1 MQEFLSNTGIFIF
14 YIMTVNYLLE
24 FHAMPNPSTTTVDTM
39 TDKPQATGGALSIAI
54 LAIAAFVIVTTEFLI
69 VGLLPALARD
79 LSITVATAGQL
90 VTLFAV
96 VVMVCGPFLTAWL
109 ANVDRK
115 KLFVAVLVLF
125 AATNALAA
133 VAQNIWVLALARLL
147 PALALPVFWGTA
159 SDTAAQIAGP
169 EKAGR
174 AVSTVYLG
182 ISAAMLFGIPLG
194 TLAADAI
201 GWRGAFALLA
211 ALSLL
216 IAVLMF
222 FSMPTV
228 RASQPVAMREQAK
241 ILKSPFFMANVALS
255 ILVFTAMFTGYTYLA
270 EMLEK
275 SAGVAPAQVGW
286 WLMGFG
292 AVGLIGNWL
301 GGLWVDQKP
310 LATTAIFSVVL
321 GLGMAASMLF
331 AGLSIGFAVAL
342 GVWGIANTA
351 LYPICQIRVMKA
363 ATGAQAL
370 AGTINVSA
378 ANGGIAL
385 GAVIGGVAVA
395 NWGAGNV
402 GYVAAGIAVLAALAA
417 GLVARMSP
425 AVVPAMSPAMS
436 PAAKAS

>member
-1 MQEFLSNTGIFIF
+1 
-14 YIMTVNYLLE
+14 
-24 FHAMPNPSTTTVDTM
+24 MPNSSTTTVDAM
-39 TDKPQATGGALSIAI
+39 ADKPQATGGTLSITI

-201 GWRGAFALLA
+201 GWRGAFGLLA

-216 IAVLMF
+216 VAVLMF

-310 LATTAIFSVVL
+310 LATTAIFSLVL
-321 GLGMAASMLF
+321 AAGMAASMLF
-331 AGLSIGFAVAL
+331 AGLSIGFAIAL

-385 GAVIGGVAVA
+385 GAVIGGLAVA

-402 GYVAAGIAVLAALAA
+402 GYVAAAIAVLAALATS
-417 GLVARMSP
+417 LVARMNP
-425 AVVPAMSPAMS
+425 PT
-436 PAAKAS
+436 KA

>member
-1 MQEFLSNTGIFIF
+1 
-14 YIMTVNYLLE
+14 
-24 FHAMPNPSTTTVDTM
+24 MPNSSTTTVDAM
-39 TDKPQATGGALSIAI
+39 ADKPQATGGTLSITI

-115 KLFVAVLVLF
+115 KLFIAVLVLF

-133 VAQNIWVLALARLL
+133 VAQNVWVLALARLL

-201 GWRGAFALLA
+201 GWRGAFGLLA

-216 IAVLMF
+216 VAVLMF

-310 LATTAIFSVVL
+310 LATTAIFSLVL
-321 GLGMAASMLF
+321 AAGMAASMLF
-331 AGLSIGFAVAL
+331 AGLSIGFAIAL

-402 GYVAAGIAVLAALAA
+402 GYVAAGIAVLAALATS
-417 GLVARMSP
+417 LVARMNPST
-425 AVVPAMSPAMS
+425 
-436 PAAKAS
+436 KA

>member
-1 MQEFLSNTGIFIF
+1 
-14 YIMTVNYLLE
+14 
-24 FHAMPNPSTTTVDTM
+24 MPNSSTATVSTAAHTTQT
-39 TDKPQATGGALSIAI
+39 QGGALSIAI
-54 LAIAAFVIVTTEFLI
+54 LAVAAFVIVTTEFLI

-133 VAQNIWVLALARLL
+133 VAQNVWVLALARLL

-310 LATTAIFSVVL
+310 LATTAIFSIVL
-321 GLGMAASMLF
+321 ALGMAASMLF
-331 AGLSIGFAVAL
+331 SGVGIGFAIAL

-402 GYVAAGIAVLAALAA
+402 GYVAAGIAVLAALATS
-417 GLVARMSP
+417 LVARMIP
-425 AVVPAMSPAMS
+425 V
-436 PAAKAS
+436 AKA

>member
-1 MQEFLSNTGIFIF
+1 
-14 YIMTVNYLLE
+14 
-24 FHAMPNPSTTTVDTM
+24 MPNSSTTTVDAM
-39 TDKPQATGGALSIAI
+39 ADKPQATGGTLSITI

-201 GWRGAFALLA
+201 GWRGAFGLLA

-216 IAVLMF
+216 VAVLMF

-310 LATTAIFSVVL
+310 LATTAIFSLVL
-321 GLGMAASMLF
+321 AAGMAASMLF
-331 AGLSIGFAVAL
+331 AGLSIGFAIAL

-385 GAVIGGVAVA
+385 GAVIGGLAVA

-402 GYVAAGIAVLAALAA
+402 GYVAAGIAVLAALATS
-417 GLVARMSP
+417 LVARLNP
-425 AVVPAMSPAMS
+425 PT
-436 PAAKAS
+436 KA

>member
-1 MQEFLSNTGIFIF
+1 MSTLKS
-14 YIMTVNYLLE
+14 
-24 FHAMPNPSTTTVDTM
+24 AAAANPA
-39 TDKPQATGGALSIAI
+39 PPAQARGGAAAIAI
-54 LAIAAFVIVTTEFLI
+54 LAVAAFVIVTTEFLI

-79 LSITVATAGQL
+79 LGITVATAGQL

-115 KLFVAVLVLF
+115 KLFIAILVLF
-125 AATNALAA
+125 AGANALAA
-133 VAQNIWVLALARLL
+133 VASNIWVLAVARLL

-159 SDTAAQIAGP
+159 SETAGQIAGP
-169 EKAGR
+169 EKSGR
-174 AVSTVYLG
+174 AVAQVYLG

-194 TLAADAI
+194 TLASDAL

-211 ALSLL
+211 VLSLV
-216 IAVLMF
+216 IAVLIF
-222 FSMPTV
+222 VSMPTV
-228 RASQPVAMREQAK
+228 RASQPVPMKAQAA
-241 ILKSPFFMANVALS
+241 ILKSPFFLANVALS

-275 SAGVAPAQVGW
+275 SAGIAPAMVGW

-292 AVGLIGNWL
+292 AVGLVGNWL
-301 GGLWVDQKP
+301 GGLWVDRKP

-321 GLGMAASMLF
+321 ALGMAATMALAGKGIAF
-331 AGLSIGFAVAL
+331 ALAL
-342 GVWGIANTA
+342 AVWGIANTA

-363 ATGAQAL
+363 ASGAQAL

-385 GAVIGGVAVA
+385 GAVVGGLGISQ
-395 NWGAGNV
+395 WGAGQV
-402 GYVAAGIAVLAALAA
+402 GYLSAAIALLAALAVPLVGRLA
-417 GLVARMSP
+417 GPSAR
-425 AVVPAMSPAMS
+425 
-436 PAAKAS
+436 

>member
-1 MQEFLSNTGIFIF
+1 
-14 YIMTVNYLLE
+14 
-24 FHAMPNPSTTTVDTM
+24 MPNPSTTTVDTM
-39 TDKPQATGGALSIAI
+39 ADKPQATGGTLSITI

-201 GWRGAFALLA
+201 GWRGAFGLLA

-216 IAVLMF
+216 VAVLMF

-310 LATTAIFSVVL
+310 LATTAIFSLVL
-321 GLGMAASMLF
+321 AAGMAASMLF
-331 AGLSIGFAVAL
+331 AGLSIGFAIAL

-385 GAVIGGVAVA
+385 GAVIGGLAVA

-402 GYVAAGIAVLAALAA
+402 GYVAAGIAVLAALATS
-417 GLVARMSP
+417 LVARMNP
-425 AVVPAMSPAMS
+425 PT
-436 PAAKAS
+436 KA